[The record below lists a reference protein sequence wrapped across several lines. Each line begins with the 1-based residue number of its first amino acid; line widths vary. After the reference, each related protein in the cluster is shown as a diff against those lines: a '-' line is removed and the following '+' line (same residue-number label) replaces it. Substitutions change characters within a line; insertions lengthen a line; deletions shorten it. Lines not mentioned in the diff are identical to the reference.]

1 MAQADPHYPGPSSG
15 IGLIEEELVANESWL
30 ISLRW
35 WAGLGVLAA
44 TWFTTSFLDLSL
56 NAFAF
61 YAIGLAMLV
70 YNLFLLAIL
79 KLRLLVSPRSVKPFE
94 SLALAQISLDWFA
107 MILLIHY
114 SGGVESPAILFFFF
128 HIIIASILHSPRQ
141 TYTYSAVAV
150 LLVGGMASLEYAGL
164 LPHFSVMG
172 FIDPPL
178 YKNTLYI
185 CGVMTFFVSG
195 IFIAAFIAST
205 LNSRLRQRQN
215 EIVNL
220 TARLQRAYSRLQTLY
235 SGMQALNSTLD
246 LQEVLDRFA
255 RDTAEVMGV
264 RGCSIRLLDK
274 TGKRLIVAAAYG
286 LSYSYI
292 QKGDLVLEY
301 NPLAREVLAGKTI
314 TVGDLA
320 LDDRLQYG
328 MKALE
333 EGIRSTLSTRLQ
345 GRRAALGMIRAYSTE
360 SGHFTD
366 DDVSFLNAIA
376 NQGSLAIENAMTFKA
391 LGEMDEIKSKFMLT
405 ITHELRSPI
414 SVVRSLLCTITSGYA
429 GVPTGQQADI
439 IKRALQRVDF
449 LQTLIDDLLDLA
461 FGKSA
466 PIDAG
471 TWVDLPLVEAV
482 GRVITRFEMSAKEK
496 QIELKWQCEPTDSPL
511 IVSATNEDIDRI
523 LNNLVSNALKYTP
536 HCGTVTVTLECIEGC
551 AHLKV
556 IDTGIGIPDEAKARL
571 FEEFYR
577 APNAKAQVKEG
588 TGLGLAITK
597 NLVTRFGGRISVK
610 SKLGEGT
617 EFIVILP
624 IAAGKDP
631 SICNGDGNHRC
642 TPPVDLDGDAI

>member
-1 MAQADPHYPGPSSG
+1 MAEADPHHTDPRSG
-15 IGLIEEELVANESWL
+15 IGLVEEELIANEAWL

-44 TWFTTSFLDLSL
+44 TWFTTSFLNLKL

-61 YAIGLAMLV
+61 YTIGLAMLV
-70 YNLFLLAIL
+70 YNLFLFAIL
-79 KLRLLVSPRSVKPFE
+79 KLRLLVSPRSIEPFE
-94 SLALAQISLDWFA
+94 SLALAQISLDWAA

-128 HIIIASILHSPRQ
+128 HVIIASILRSSRQ
-141 TYTYSAVAV
+141 TYTYTAVAI
-150 LLVGGMASLEYAGL
+150 LLVGGMTGLEYAGL
-164 LPHFSVMG
+164 LPHHSVMG
-172 FIDPPL
+172 FVDAPM
-178 YKNTLYI
+178 YKNKLYVS
-185 CGVMTFFVSG
+185 GVMAFFVSG
-195 IFIAAFIAST
+195 IFISAFIAST
-205 LNSRLRQRQN
+205 LNRRLRQRQT
-215 EIVNL
+215 EIVKL
-220 TARLQRAYSRLQTLY
+220 TDRLQRAYSRLQTLY
-235 SGMQALNSTLD
+235 DGMQALNSTLD
-246 LQEVLDRFA
+246 LQQVLDRLA
-255 RDTAEVMGV
+255 YDTAKVMGV

-274 TGKRLIVAAAYG
+274 TGERLSVAAAYG
-286 LSYSYI
+286 LSDSYI

-314 TVGDLA
+314 TVGDMA
-320 LDDRLQYG
+320 HEERLQYG
-328 MKALE
+328 TQALE

-345 GRRAALGMIRAYSTE
+345 GRREVLGMIRAYSTE
-360 SGHFTD
+360 SSHFTEG
-366 DDVSFLNAIA
+366 DVSFLNAIA
-376 NQGSLAIENAMTFKA
+376 NQGSLAIENAMAFRA
-391 LGEMDEIKSKFMLT
+391 LEEMDETKSKFMLT

-414 SVVRSLLCTITSGYA
+414 SVVRSLLYTITSGYA
-429 GVPTGQQADI
+429 GEPTEQQADI

-461 FGKSA
+461 SGKSE

-496 QIELKWQCEPTDSPL
+496 QIELNWQCKPSDSPL
-511 IVSATNEDIDRI
+511 IVSATNEEIDRI
-523 LNNLVSNALKYTP
+523 LNNLVSNAIKYTP
-536 HCGTVTVTLECIEGC
+536 NRGTVTVTLECIEGY

-556 IDTGIGIPDEAKARL
+556 IDTGIGIPDEAQARL

-610 SKLGEGT
+610 SKVGEGT
-617 EFIVILP
+617 EIIVIFP
-624 IAAGKDP
+624 IAAREDP
-631 SICNGDGNHRC
+631 SIRHGD
-642 TPPVDLDGDAI
+642 